1 MSGLFS
7 SPSAPT
13 VPAAPPPAPTSAN
26 TSGEGDI
33 AAREQALKMQRGR
46 SATLLTGGSGLSDMG
61 TTSKTL
67 LGQ

>member
-13 VPAAPPPAPTSAN
+13 VPAAPPPAPTAAN
-26 TSGEGDI
+26 TQGEGDV